1 MQQVAGDVRFGFRM
15 LLKSPG
21 FTLIAI
27 LTLALAMGATTTIFS
42 AVNAVLLR
50 DLPYPDPGRL
60 VLLWGEER
68 QRGIERGQVCF
79 PDVEEWLNENQVFED
94 VAAYTGSWMPVLAT
108 PSGAQQLGGA
118 RVSDRF
124 FRVLKTQA
132 LIGRTFLPGEQLEH
146 GGDVAVLSYAL
157 WERSF
162 GKDPAIVGGKITLD
176 GKPYNVI
183 GVLPPGFRSLP
194 PRLVRQT
201 TDVYRPLSRDFGDD
215 LRGARHLRAIA
226 RLKPEVPLAQAQQEM
241 NTIARRLELGYPEDD
256 QGRGVRVASMRED
269 LVENIRP
276 ALLILQACVLMTLL
290 IACANVANLLLAHS
304 AVRQKEMAIR
314 QALGANRN
322 RLLRQKLIESMVLGV
337 AGGAAGLLVAFW
349 CVPVVESLGSRTIP
363 ELTHVDID
371 WRVALFSAVL
381 SVITGIIFGLV
392 PAFEL
397 AGVNPSLALSEGVRG
412 SSGSTGSRRGRRILV
427 IAETAVA
434 VMLLV
439 CAGLLVNSF
448 VRLRH
453 VDPGFDPRNTLV
465 AELALPGPRY
475 PTGNVR
481 EAFVQGLLE
490 NVRRL
495 PGVAAASV
503 VSVLPESSDSN
514 RVYLDVAGRVV
525 APNARPVPDQYE
537 ITPDYFRT
545 MSIPLVAGRAFRED
559 DDAAHPQV
567 ALVNQA
573 AARRLWPGEDPIGRT
588 VRTGGPGAPWRTIVG
603 VVGDVYQYG
612 LDSPKT
618 MQIYVPYRQ
627 NRVSNV
633 VLLVRGVQD
642 PRPLTQ
648 PVRSTVMSLDR
659 ELPVATLT
667 TMDDVVSNSIAG
679 RRFSMILLAALGAS
693 AMMLAS
699 IGIYGVTAYS
709 VAQRTAE
716 FGVRM
721 ALGAQESSVIL
732 LVMQQNVMWIGAGTA
747 IGLLLASTFTRLM
760 SSLLFGVSP
769 YDPATFAAASVIL
782 AMVALA
788 ASYVPARRAT
798 QVDPMA
804 ALRSH

>member
-1 MQQVAGDVRFGFRM
+1 MKRLVEDLRYGFRM

-21 FTLIAI
+21 FTLVAI

-50 DLPYPDPGRL
+50 NLPYPDPGRL

-68 QRGIERGQVCF
+68 QRGIQRSQVSF
-79 PDVEEWLNENQVFED
+79 PDVEEWLQENQVFED
-94 VAAYTGSWMPVLAT
+94 VAAYTGSWMPVLST
-108 PSGAQQLGGA
+108 PSGVEQLGGA

-124 FRVLKTQA
+124 FRVMKTQA
-132 LIGRTFLPGEQLEH
+132 LLGRTFLPGEQLEH
-146 GGDVAVLSYAL
+146 SGDVAVLSYAL

-162 GKDPAIVGGKITLD
+162 GKDPNVVGGKITLD
-176 GKPYNVI
+176 SKPYTVI
-183 GVLPPGFRSLP
+183 GVLPASFRPLP
-194 PRLVRQT
+194 VRLVHRT
-201 TDVYRPLSRDFGDD
+201 SEIYRPLSRDFGDET
-215 LRGARHLRAIA
+215 RSGRHLRAIA
-226 RLKPEVPLAQAQQEM
+226 RLKPGVSLAQAQEEM
-241 NTIARRLELGYPEDD
+241 NTIARRLELAYPEEN
-256 QGRGVRVASMRED
+256 QGHGVRVVSMRED

-290 IACANVANLLLAHS
+290 IACANVANLLLAQS
-304 AVRQKEMAIR
+304 AVRRKEMAIR

-322 RLLRQKLIESMVLGV
+322 QLLRQKLTESLVLS
-337 AGGAAGLLVAFW
+337 ALGGAAGLMVAFW

-363 ELTHVDID
+363 ELAQVDID
-371 WRVALFSAVL
+371 WRVAAFCAVL
-381 SVITGIIFGLV
+381 SLITGVVFGLV

-397 AGVNPSLALSEGVRG
+397 AGVHPAVALGEGVRG
-412 SSGSTGSRRGRRILV
+412 SSAAGGSRQGRRILV

-453 VDPGFDPRNTLV
+453 VDPGFDPRNTLAV
-465 AELALPGPRY
+465 ELALPSSRY
-475 PTGNVR
+475 PDGSAR
-481 EAFVQGLLE
+481 GHFVASLLE
-490 NVRRL
+490 DIRRM

-503 VSVLPESSDSN
+503 VSVLPESSSSN
-514 RVYLDVAGRVV
+514 RVYLDIEGRVL
-525 APNARPVPDQYE
+525 PPYARPAPDQYE

-545 MSIPLVAGRAFRED
+545 MSIPLLAGRAFRED
-559 DDAAHPQV
+559 DDADHPPV
-567 ALVNQA
+567 ALINLT
-573 AARRLWPGEDPIGRT
+573 AARKLWPGEDPIGRR
-588 VRTGGPGAPWRTIVG
+588 VRTGGPTAPWRTIVG
-603 VVGDVYQYG
+603 VAGDVYQYG

-627 NRVSNV
+627 NRVASV
-633 VLLVRGVQD
+633 MLLVRGFQD
-642 PRPLTQ
+642 PRPLT
-648 PVRSTVMSLDR
+648 PAIRATVVALDR
-659 ELPVATLT
+659 ELPVAAVS
-667 TMDDVVSNSIAG
+667 TMDEILSDSFSG

-721 ALGAQESSVIL
+721 ALGAQERSVIL
-732 LVMQQNVMWIGAGTA
+732 LVMEQNLAWIAAGTV

-769 YDPATFAAASVIL
+769 YDPATFAAASVTL
-782 AMVALA
+782 AMVALS

-804 ALRSH
+804 ALRSQ